1 MMSQIAIIDYGLGN
15 IGSLEN
21 TIKLLG
27 FKTKIISNYEPSYL
41 TNNLKGF
48 ILLGV
53 GAFPTGIAELKK
65 RNLDIFKNLY

>member
-21 TIKLLG
+21 TLKLLG
-27 FKTKIISNYEPSYL
+27 FKTKIISNFEPSYL

-48 ILLGV
+48 VLPGV
-53 GAFPTGIAELKK
+53 GLFLQGS
-65 RNLDIFKNLY
+65 RN